1 MNLPPAVKM
10 KDVAKRAGVHQT
22 TVSRALRGDPLLPV
36 TTRKRIVALAEEMGY
51 RRNPLVSAL
60 FAERRRGRPSGH
72 GAVLAVLGGGTHP
85 GAWRGRTGTYARLFQ
100 HMEEHAGRLG
110 YGLAEFALEEPSL
123 GPGQLRRILLARGVR
138 GIVLAP
144 LPLELEVL
152 DFDFSDFGVIAL
164 RLALRSPA
172 LDRVAPDYYSAMADA
187 VEKLRQTGHKK
198 LAFLSDRLVDEKV
211 RHRSLGAWLSARQF
225 APAEILPPLL
235 LERWTQKDF
244 AAWLRRFR
252 PDAIV
257 TPVYSDYVRVKSW
270 LEKARWKVPDR
281 LSLVSLDCH
290 VESGEAGIVHN
301 LELEAVSAINFL
313 TRKVE
318 SADFGVPESACRLT
332 IPGRWRDGE
341 LFAVRTGQ
349 DSLRQGV

>member
-1 MNLPPAVKM
+1 MKIAAAVKM

-22 TVSRALRGDPLLPV
+22 TVSRALRGDPLLPES
-36 TTRKRIVALAEEMGY
+36 TRKRLVALAEEMGY

-72 GAVLAVLGGGTHP
+72 GAVLAVLGPGARP
-85 GAWRGRTGTYARLFQ
+85 GAWRGGAGTYARLFR

-110 YGLAEFALEEPSL
+110 YRLEEFALEQPSM

-138 GIVLAP
+138 GILLAP
-144 LPLELEVL
+144 LPIELEIL

-164 RLALRSPA
+164 RLALRTPA

-187 VEKLRQTGHKK
+187 MEKLRRTGHKK

-225 APAEILPPLL
+225 APGEILPPLI
-235 LERWTQKDF
+235 LEHWTRKDF
-244 AAWLRRFR
+244 VTWLGKSR

-257 TPVYSDYVRVKSW
+257 TPVYADYIRVKAW
-270 LEKARWKVPDR
+270 LEKARWKAPGH
-281 LSLVSLDCH
+281 LSLVNLDCH
-290 VESGEAGIVHN
+290 AETREAGIVHN
-301 LELEAVSAINFL
+301 LELEAISAINFL
-313 TRKVE
+313 ARKVE
-318 SADFGVPESACRLT
+318 GADFGVPEDACRLSV
-332 IPGRWRDGE
+332 PGRWRDGE
-341 LFAVRTGQ
+341 LFAPRDV
-349 DSLRQGV
+349 